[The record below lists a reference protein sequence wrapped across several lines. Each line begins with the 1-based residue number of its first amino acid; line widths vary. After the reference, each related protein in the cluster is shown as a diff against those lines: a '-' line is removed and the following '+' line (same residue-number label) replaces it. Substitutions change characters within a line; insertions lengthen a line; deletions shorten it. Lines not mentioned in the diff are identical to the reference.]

1 MKTFLN
7 LCTDL
12 AWGIQCVLL
21 IYAIYN
27 VILALPFFRKDK
39 PMKHFAPQKR
49 FAVLVAAR
57 NEESVIGSLV
67 ESLLAQDYPKELFDV
82 YVIPNNCSDDT
93 AEAARR
99 AGAWILTCT
108 APVKCK
114 GDALS
119 FAFDY
124 FEKKGNP
131 YDAFCIFDA
140 DNLVDRNFLRSMN
153 DAFCSGAKAAQG
165 RRDSKNPYDSPLTG
179 SYSIYYW
186 MISRFYNH
194 PRSLWNLSAVING
207 CGFAVSAGL
216 LKELGGFHTKTLTE
230 DLEFTTQCILRDQ
243 KVAWVPEAVFY
254 DESPLQFS
262 PSWKQ
267 RRRWSAGVFQ
277 CLRLYGPRLL
287 GKLIRERKLLCL
299 DQFLFLTAPLMQIL
313 SLVPAAL
320 AVLLFLLSP
329 GRPLQPSSCP
339 YFSPFSGVPC
349 SPSPLPFWAGASS
362 SFWRNGPS
370 ESSGKP
376 SSITGSFW
384 PAGSPSTWFASSAAP
399 PPGRRSSTPAAS
411 PSGRSPPPN
420 DTQRPAAKTAD
431 CPFRCSS

>member
-216 LKELGGFHTKTLTE
+216 LKEIGGFHTKTLTE

-243 KVAWVPEAVFY
+243 KVAWVPDAVFY

-267 RRRWSAGVFQ
+267 RRRWSTGVFQ

-320 AVLLFLLSP
+320 AALLFLLSP
-329 GRPLQPSSCP
+329 GRSTAAFLLPLLL
-339 YFSPFSGVPC
+339 
-349 SPSPLPFWAGASS
+349 PLLRGTLLSVAVTLLG
-362 SFWRNGPS
+362 
-370 ESSGKP
+370 
-376 SSITGSFW
+376 GSFIVLLEKRPFRKLW
-384 PAGSPSTWFASSAAP
+384 KAVLYYWIFLVSWIPINVVCLFRRSTTWTEIKHTRSIPLREISSA
-399 PPGRRSSTPAAS
+399 
-411 PSGRSPPPN
+411 
-420 DTQRPAAKTAD
+420 K
-431 CPFRCSS
+431 